1 MRTNIFVL
9 AVGLGLTTAAFAQ
22 DMSANQA
29 AAASAPQILGVRT
42 VVGCLSTTNGLYTI
56 TGGGPG
62 PKQYRIIGGDT
73 SALKGKVLYTVQ
85 VTGDVAKND
94 PEENMTAP
102 YNEGTTTGAGW
113 NTIVAHKVKI
123 IHANCS
129 EPGKEY

>member
-1 MRTNIFVL
+1 MRLSAHLIMILCL
-9 AVGLGLTTAAFAQ
+9 AGM
-22 DMSANQA
+22 MSAQESQENQA
-29 AAASAPQILGVRT
+29 GAAPQVAGVRT
-42 VVGCLSTTNGLYTI
+42 VEGCLSTTNGIYTI

-73 SALKGKVLYTVQ
+73 SALRGKIEYTVR
-85 VTGDVAKND
+85 VTGTVAKND
-94 PEENMTAP
+94 PVENITTP

-113 NTIVAHKVKI
+113 NTIRAQSVKV

>member
-1 MRTNIFVL
+1 MRISAYLIMILCL
-9 AVGLGLTTAAFAQ
+9 AGM
-22 DMSANQA
+22 MSAQESQENQVA
-29 AAASAPQILGVRT
+29 AAPQALGVRT
-42 VVGCLSTTNGLYTI
+42 VEGCLSTTNGIYTI

-73 SALKGKVLYTVQ
+73 SALRGKIEYTVR
-85 VTGDVAKND
+85 VTGTVAKND
-94 PEENMTAP
+94 PVENITTP

-113 NTIVAHKVKI
+113 NTIMAQSIKV